1 MLRFQQVSL
10 HGICD
15 IRTNNRWNCGNSI
28 EKSNRNSIL
37 IVHQKNRLILFEH
50 LYLENLL
57 DYLQNPWLML
67 LVVGISIFLLI
78 LIFRL
83 FRLLFREVLI
93 LRIKNDL
100 KRYFSSQTIRNA
112 WKNYIPPIV
121 SSGKTP
127 PVEMIPWFVKNIL
140 TKKNFEYSHYLVFGD
155 SGIGKTTA
163 LIRLYAAY
171 RYTFNSRD
179 FSVLLLSLSDPSATF
194 ILQGY
199 KNKDKTVLLLDGL
212 EENLLASYDYKAGLD
227 QILTETAGFAKVV
240 ISVQRGF
247 LPESVQGDTAKESV
261 KYAGETCYQLFG
273 RIEILPPLAKDLDR
287 MVSRQMSGLSADE
300 KQKLRDEII
309 MNPALY
315 MRPGWAKW
323 SHAMARSGQQA
334 HYPYEIYKIAA
345 HYLLGN
351 IPGEDGQKEK
361 IFAFASDLAANIW
374 KGADENRRWA
384 MPIADAEKL
393 AGELGVDLGTL
404 HNTFLEIF
412 PEGYVRFVHKGF
424 LGLFVAWKAFYEEW
438 IPGDTHFSALPE
450 AAEFFHQMCWQK
462 ALSADRSMEGYARLH
477 QTSDRRELTSLTF
490 REIRNI
496 SRLYLR
502 GDRLS
507 DVRFLR
513 GITALKGLYLDEGV
527 PMRINL
533 VSQMPHRSAL
543 IYLRQGGS
551 FAGIYEF
558 PQGNLKPFLLHTRFS
573 PLMSILPEIPE
584 KAIKA
589 RKTILDV
596 FSTRLR
602 RLPNESCR
610 PHPLPEGD
618 TGEATDL
625 FRLHLG
631 VGEMDLFNLVEIFVM
646 EDGSR
651 NIVFSNTYLPTLI
664 NEQAEIVT
672 NRLVEVYGEDDRNIS
687 TFGPDDLAQIEDGY
701 WLGRRWFWKNS
712 ENYPYPIHLYME
724 VPGKIQLEVFGV
736 LPEPVSD
743 QEIKTTQETSDQK
756 NFLT

>member
-1 MLRFQQVSL
+1 MFDNL
-10 HGICD
+10 
-15 IRTNNRWNCGNSI
+15 N
-28 EKSNRNSIL
+28 
-37 IVHQKNRLILFEH
+37 
-50 LYLENLL
+50 LENLL
-57 DYLQNPWLML
+57 IYLNNPWIL
-67 LVVGISIFLLI
+67 LLSVGLAIFLLI
-78 LIFRL
+78 LVFRL
-83 FRLLFREVLI
+83 FRLIFRELLI
-93 LRIKNDL
+93 LRVKHDL
-100 KRYFSSQTIRNA
+100 KRYFSSATIRNA
-112 WKNYIPPIV
+112 WKNHIPPKITTGN
-121 SSGKTP
+121 SP
-127 PVEMIPWFVKNIL
+127 AFEMIPWFVKNTL
-140 TKKNFEYSHYLVFGD
+140 TKKNFEYSHYLLLGD

-171 RYTFNSRD
+171 RYTFDSRD
-179 FSVLLLSLSDPSATF
+179 FSVLLISLSDPSATF

-199 KNKDKTVLLLDGL
+199 KNKEKTVLLLDGL
-212 EENLLASYDYKAGLD
+212 EDNMRASHDYKAGLD
-227 QILTETAGFAKVV
+227 NILTETAGFAKVV
-240 ISVQRGF
+240 ISVQRNF
-247 LPESVQGDTAKESV
+247 LPEGVRGGADKESV
-261 KYAGETCYQLFG
+261 KYTGESCYQLFG
-273 RIEILPPLAKDLDR
+273 RVEIQPPVARDMDR
-287 MVSRQMSGLSADE
+287 LVSRQLAGLSGEE
-300 KQKLRDEII
+300 KQRLREEII

-315 MRPGWAKW
+315 RRPGWAKW
-323 SHAMARSGQQA
+323 SHALALSGQQA
-334 HYPYEIYKIAA
+334 QYPFEIYKIAA

-351 IPGEDGQKEK
+351 IPGEEGLKEK

-384 MPIADAEKL
+384 MPRTEAEKL
-393 AGELGVDLGTL
+393 AGELGVNLSDLD
-404 HNTFLEIF
+404 HTFLEIF
-412 PEGYVRFVHKGF
+412 PEGYVRFTHKGF

-438 IPGDTHFSALPE
+438 TPGDTRFAALPE

-462 ALSADRSMEGYARLH
+462 ALAADRSLEGYARLN
-477 QTSDRRELTSLTF
+477 QSSDRRELTSLSFTD
-490 REIRNI
+490 IRNI

-527 PMRINL
+527 PMRANI
-533 VSQMPHRSAL
+533 VSQLPNESVL
-543 IYLRQGGS
+543 VYLRQTGNI
-551 FAGIYEF
+551 AGIYDLAH
-558 PQGNLKPFLLHTRFS
+558 GNLKPFLLHTRFS
-573 PLMSILPEIPE
+573 PLMSVIPEIPE

-589 RKTILDV
+589 RKNILDV

-687 TFGPDDLAQIEDGY
+687 AFGTDDLAQIEDGY

-736 LPEPVSD
+736 LPEPITDPEV
-743 QEIKTTQETSDQK
+743 KTTQETSDQK
-756 NFLT
+756 NLLT